1 MRPLRP
7 LKRRMSYE
15 VVRRFPSSAALN
27 PETQIGFVFKLAVAG
42 DQRSLAVATQDRA
55 IRLIDLE
62 RLAIVSQI
70 APAHDATITDIQAVP
85 VSVAGNS
92 TTFCSSSNDGTCK
105 IWDLRQQAPVI
116 TVKVSNDS
124 YDAPVFAASVSE
136 SGTCAVSCGSSIS
149 MFKFGDWKKFFEYT
163 ESHFD
168 TVSCL
173 SFSRHSGQADLL
185 VSGSDDG
192 MVNVYNTTD
201 LVNEDDGQCP
211 IMTLNTEDSVRQV
224 FWSHATRMHVFST
237 TEALSVWEIST
248 GARVCPNIDSI
259 RSHPL
264 VGSDETGWGYL
275 VGMDASGERVL
286 AGNSD
291 GTLVEFSTAT
301 AQPINTFGKAHT
313 GVIRSAVYLNS
324 GKIVSDGEDGFLY
337 EWAQATAANDLMS
350 GNGHVRSQRV
360 HSAARPY

>member
-124 YDAPVFAASVSE
+124 YLSPSRGLARCRADRRFPCSN
-136 SGTCAVSCGSSIS
+136 SSIGRNS
-149 MFKFGDWKKFFEYT
+149 SSTQRAISTPFLACRFRDILVRRI
-163 ESHFD
+163 SL
-168 TVSCL
+168 CL
-173 SFSRHSGQADLL
+173 A
-185 VSGSDDG
+185 
-192 MVNVYNTTD
+192 
-201 LVNEDDGQCP
+201 
-211 IMTLNTEDSVRQV
+211 
-224 FWSHATRMHVFST
+224 AT
-237 TEALSVWEIST
+237 TEWSMCT
-248 GARVCPNIDSI
+248 I
-259 RSHPL
+259 R
-264 VGSDETGWGYL
+264 
-275 VGMDASGERVL
+275 
-286 AGNSD
+286 
-291 GTLVEFSTAT
+291 
-301 AQPINTFGKAHT
+301 PI
-313 GVIRSAVYLNS
+313 
-324 GKIVSDGEDGFLY
+324 
-337 EWAQATAANDLMS
+337 W
-350 GNGHVRSQRV
+350 
-360 HSAARPY
+360 